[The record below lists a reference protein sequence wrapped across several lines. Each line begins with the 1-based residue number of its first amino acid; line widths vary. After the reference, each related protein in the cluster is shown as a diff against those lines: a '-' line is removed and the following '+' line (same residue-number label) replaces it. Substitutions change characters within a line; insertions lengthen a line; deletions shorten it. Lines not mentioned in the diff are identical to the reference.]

1 MYSQPP
7 SHMAE
12 CNMAE
17 RPPAREHPVS
27 LSTQETRILRYPHS
41 DVARP
46 RPYSTTASFPWGSLM
61 VGSIILGA
69 IAAGSW
75 QVWQVVSPMLEP
87 PPPPNFDQAN
97 APPPLPAV
105 GSGGGNTADAP
116 PTTEDDPA
124 PSEPSADGTF
134 GPGSRGQVI
143 EPIGLALRSQPSGD
157 GTYLGGVVMGET
169 VTVLELS
176 SDGGWQRVR
185 RELNGQEGWVRGGN
199 LGSTSAP
206 PPAPVAPATPAPP
219 PPETASSPST
229 PVAQPTL
236 APAPVTAGSGQQ
248 GRVLV
253 PIGLAVRAEP
263 DSNSAQVGGIPVNEV
278 ITVVGE
284 SADGNWQRVRTANGT
299 EGWIRAGNLGA
310 P

>member
-1 MYSQPP
+1 MYPQPP
-7 SHMAE
+7 RDVADL
-12 CNMAE
+12 
-17 RPPAREHPVS
+17 PPAREHPVS
-27 LSTQETRILRYPHS
+27 LSTQETRILRYPQS

-87 PPPPNFDQAN
+87 PLPPAFDQAN

-105 GSGGGNTADAP
+105 SSGGGNAVDAP
-116 PTTEDDPA
+116 PVTADPA

-157 GTYLGGVVMGET
+157 GAYLGGVVMGET

-199 LGSTSAP
+199 LGSTSVP
-206 PPAPVAPATPAPP
+206 PPAPVAPPAPAATPAPP
-219 PPETASSPST
+219 PPEAASSPST
-229 PVAQPTL
+229 PVAQPTV

-284 SADGNWQRVRTANGT
+284 SADGNWQRVRTANGI

>member
-1 MYSQPP
+1 MYPQLPREV
-7 SHMAE
+7 ADL
-12 CNMAE
+12 
-17 RPPAREHPVS
+17 PPAQEHPVS
-27 LSTQETRILRYPHS
+27 LSTQETRVLRYPQS

-87 PPPPNFDQAN
+87 PLPPEFDQAN
-97 APPPLPAV
+97 APPPLPTV
-105 GSGGGNTADAP
+105 GSGGGNAGDAP
-116 PTTEDDPA
+116 PANEEDPA
-124 PSEPSADGTF
+124 PNQPSVDGTF

-157 GTYLGGVVMGET
+157 GAYLGGVVMGET

-185 RELNGQEGWVRGGN
+185 RELNGQEGWVRSGN
-199 LGSTSAP
+199 LGSTSVP
-206 PPAPVAPATPAPP
+206 PPAPVTSAAPAATPAPP
-219 PPETASSPST
+219 TPETASSPPP

-253 PIGLAVRAEP
+253 PIGLAVRAAP

-284 SADGNWQRVRTANGT
+284 SADGDWQRVRTANGM